1 MRLVVNGAGAAAV
14 SCTRLYVAL
23 GVYEDTTKWW
33 NKGDKWEDYVVE
45 VVGHGINKKTGE
57 PINFV
62 GKQTGF

>member
-1 MRLVVNGAGAAAV
+1 MKFL
-14 SCTRLYVAL
+14 LL
-23 GVYEDTTKWW
+23 
-33 NKGDKWEDYVVE
+33 EDYMVE